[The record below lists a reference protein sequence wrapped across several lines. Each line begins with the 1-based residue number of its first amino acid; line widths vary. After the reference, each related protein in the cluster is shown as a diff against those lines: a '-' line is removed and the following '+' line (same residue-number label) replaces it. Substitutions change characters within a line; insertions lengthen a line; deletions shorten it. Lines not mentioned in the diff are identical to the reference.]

1 MKNMKRIAAIILAIA
16 LAAMFVGC
24 GIAKNEGG
32 NGGGAVVTPKPEE
45 KTLEGTY
52 YADVDISD
60 IVATQIADEYDIDAS
75 APLLMNLSLTLKS
88 NNMYEMAFDVEKF
101 FANTEDYYYQI
112 FPALIKS
119 IFADQGIP
127 ESDIESTLK
136 GLGYDSL
143 QAYLDEMVV
152 QAMDEVH
159 SQYSSSDASFISEG
173 SYKVDGDKIELFDG
187 GVSTPTDS
195 GVINSDG
202 TITIEDVPV
211 EGGLMDVT
219 FSK

>member
-1 MKNMKRIAAIILAIA
+1 
-16 LAAMFVGC
+16 
-24 GIAKNEGG
+24 
-32 NGGGAVVTPKPEE
+32 
-45 KTLEGTY
+45 
-52 YADVDISD
+52 
-60 IVATQIADEYDIDAS
+60 
-75 APLLMNLSLTLKS
+75 
-88 NNMYEMAFDVEKF
+88 
-101 FANTEDYYYQI
+101 
-112 FPALIKS
+112 
-119 IFADQGIP
+119 
-127 ESDIESTLK
+127 
-136 GLGYDSL
+136 
-143 QAYLDEMVV
+143 MVV

>member
-1 MKNMKRIAAIILAIA
+1 MKNMKRIAAIILVIA
-16 LAAMFVGC
+16 LAAMFAGC

-45 KTLEGTY
+45 NTIEGTY

-60 IVATQIADEYDIDAS
+60 IVATQIADEYDIDVS

-88 NNMYEMAFDVEKF
+88 NNMYEMTFDIDQF
-101 FANTEDYYYQI
+101 FANTEEFYYQI
-112 FPALIKS
+112 FPSMVKS
-119 IFADQGIP
+119 IFAEQGIA
-127 ESDIESTLK
+127 EGDIESTLK
-136 GLGYDSL
+136 NLGYESM
-143 QAYLDEMVV
+143 QAYLDEVV
-152 QAMDEVH
+152 GQAMDEVH
-159 SQYSSSDASFISEG
+159 NQYSSSDASFISEG

-211 EGGLMDVT
+211 EGDFMDVT